1 MVNEGKHA
9 NHRIWHILQLNIGKA
24 AYTNADEFLK
34 NNSFKGP
41 PPLFI
46 GEQIFAIFWGHIDV
60 LYVLTALHCQM
71 KHQCEGKFATQ
82 KFKSKCPP
90 PPIFQFFKN

>member
-46 GEQIFAIFWGHIDV
+46 GEQIFANSAVSAAVPPAPCGKHLRQGDHQSSPEPLIQF
-60 LYVLTALHCQM
+60 LTPKIQS
-71 KHQCEGKFATQ
+71 T
-82 KFKSKCPP
+82 
-90 PPIFQFFKN
+90 